1 MNAIEHHPFEPFL
14 PTNAKMFML
23 GSFPP
28 AEKRWTMPFYYPN
41 YINDMWRIFGIVFF
55 HNKEYFVDA
64 PNKTFKLDLL
74 KQFLQQKGV
83 ALYDTATAVIR
94 STGTAADKDLV
105 VVTPTDVA
113 GLLRQIPLCKALVTT
128 GEKAT
133 KVLQQLFNITKTPQ
147 VGQFVTFTF
156 EGRTLKL
163 YRMPSSSRAYPMK
176 IERKVE
182 FYKPM
187 LLELLNN
194 NNPI

>member
-1 MNAIEHHPFEPFL
+1 MNTIEHHPFEPFL
-14 PTNAKMFML
+14 PINAKMLML

-41 YINDMWRIFGIVFF
+41 YINDMWRIFGIVFL
-55 HNKEYFVDA
+55 HNKEDF
-64 PNKTFKLDLL
+64 
-74 KQFLQQKGV
+74 
-83 ALYDTATAVIR
+83 
-94 STGTAADKDLV
+94 
-105 VVTPTDVA
+105 VA

-133 KVLQQLFNITKTPQ
+133 KVLQQLFNITKTPK

-176 IERKVE
+176 IERKAE